1 MPCHKL
7 LSEATLTQGILWLR
21 KQAYVYF
28 QFEMSLSGTQFVPLN
43 EIISL
48 RKQCVF
54 PETMSLTLNN
64 PQSLLSTVNLKKI
77 KKQSHLNGKVC
88 E

>member
-21 KQAYVYF
+21 KQAYMYF
-28 QFEMSLSGTQFVPLN
+28 QFKMSLSGTQFVPLN

-64 PQSLLSTVNLKKI
+64 PQSLLSTVNFLK
-77 KKQSHLNGKVC
+77 
-88 E
+88 